1 VVSLLKYKKEDLATV
16 QGTERLAIFTRKKEI
31 EVDKSGGLRKK
42 PCTTGNLYTLRRI
55 SSTSRDQT
63 SWT

>member
-1 VVSLLKYKKEDLATV
+1 LKYEKEDPATV

-31 EVDKSGGLRKK
+31 EVAKSSDLRKK
-42 PCTTGNLYTLRRI
+42 PCATGDLYTLCRI